1 MVEKQENNVWDNV
14 DWITIGLYLAMMLI
28 GWINIYAA
36 VYNEEHKS
44 IFDMTQRYG
53 KQLMWIGAAI
63 FIAVLMINTD
73 SKFFVTFAFPIYIAL
88 IFVLLV
94 VLLVGSEIKGARSWI
109 QLGNFSIQP
118 SEFMKMATSLAL
130 ARYISSYDF
139 KMHDY
144 KSLLSLAAIIGIPV
158 GLIFL
163 QNDTGSAIVFGIFIL
178 VLYREGLN
186 GLVLFF
192 SFLISVVFILTML
205 FDPLITILILSI
217 AALVINYL
225 LKKKLQRT
233 LIGGA
238 TFFGIFGVLWGLNYI
253 LGGSVSPIFFILIA
267 AILTS
272 AMFFT
277 WAMVLRK
284 HSLAILIGIYLGSV
298 LFSVSVDYVFDNIM
312 EQHQRDRINE
322 LLGIHSDVLGTG
334 YNVNQSKIAIGSGGL
349 FGKGF
354 LQGTQTKFDFVPE
367 QDTDFIFCTVGEEWG
382 FLGSTVVIGLFMALL
397 MRIIFLAERSRSRFS
412 RVYGYSV
419 ACIIFFHFAVNIGMT
434 IGLAPVVGI
443 PLPFFSYGGSSLWSF
458 TFLLFIFVRLDA
470 SRFEQLSF

>member
-1 MVEKQENNVWDNV
+1 MVNEKNNVWENV

-44 IFDMTQRYG
+44 IFDMTQQYG

-88 IFVLLV
+88 ILVLLS
-94 VLLVGSEIKGARSWI
+94 VLVIGSEIKGAKSWI

-118 SEFMKMATSLAL
+118 SEFMKMGTSLAL

-144 KSLLSLAAIIGIPV
+144 KSLLTLGGILFIPV

-163 QNDTGSAIVFGIFIL
+163 QNDTGSAIVFGVFIL

-192 SFLISVVFILTML
+192 SFLIALVFILTMIL
-205 FDPLITILILSI
+205 DPFITILILSV
-217 AALVINYL
+217 AALIINYL

-233 LIGGA
+233 LIGGGVL
-238 TFFGIFGVLWGLNYI
+238 FGIFGLLWLLNNI
-253 LGGSVSPIFFILIA
+253 FGGSISPIFFILVA

-277 WAMVLRK
+277 WAIMLHKR
-284 HSLAILIGIYLGSV
+284 SLAILIGIYLGSV
-298 LFSVSVDYVFDNIM
+298 LFSVSVDYVFHNIM

-322 LLGIHSDVLGTG
+322 LLGIQSDVLGTG
-334 YNVNQSKIAIGSGGL
+334 YNVNQSKIAIGSGGF

-367 QDTDFIFCTVGEEWG
+367 QSTDFIFCTVGEEWG
-382 FLGSTVVIGLFMALL
+382 FIGTTAVIGLFMALL
-397 MRIIFLAERSRSRFS
+397 MRIIFLAERNRSRFS
-412 RVYGYSV
+412 RVYGYCV
-419 ACIIFFHFAVNIGMT
+419 ACIMFFHFSVNIGMT

-458 TFLLFIFVRLDA
+458 TLLLFIFVRLDA

>member
-1 MVEKQENNVWDNV
+1 V
-14 DWITIGLYLAMMLI
+14 DWITIGLYLAMMFI

-44 IFDMTQRYG
+44 IFDMTQQYG

-73 SKFFVTFAFPIYIAL
+73 SKFFVTFAFPIYILL
-88 IFVLLV
+88 ILVLLS
-94 VLLVGSEIKGARSWI
+94 VLIIGSEVKGAKSWI

-139 KMHDY
+139 KMHSY
-144 KSLLSLAAIIGIPV
+144 KSLLTLAGILFIPV

-163 QNDTGSAIVFGIFIL
+163 QNDTGSAIVFGVFIL

-192 SFLISVVFILTML
+192 SFLIALVFILTMIL
-205 FDPLITILILSI
+205 DPFITILILSV
-217 AALVINYL
+217 AALIINYL
-225 LKKKLQRT
+225 LKKKLQRA
-233 LIGGA
+233 LIGTA
-238 TFFGIFGVLWGLNYI
+238 VFFGIFGGLWLLNYI
-253 LGGSVSPIFFILIA
+253 FDGSISPVVFILVA

-277 WAMVLRK
+277 WAIMLHKR
-284 HSLAILIGIYLGSV
+284 SLAILIGIYLGSV
-298 LFSVSVDYVFDNIM
+298 LFSVSVDYVFHNIM

-322 LLGIHSDVLGTG
+322 LLGIQSDVLGTG
-334 YNVNQSKIAIGSGGL
+334 YNVNQSKIAIGSGGF

-367 QDTDFIFCTVGEEWG
+367 QSTDFIFCTVGEEWG
-382 FLGSTVVIGLFMALL
+382 FLGTTVVIGLFMGLL
-397 MRIIFLAERSRSRFS
+397 MRIIFLAERNRSRFS
-412 RVYGYSV
+412 RVYGYCV
-419 ACIIFFHFAVNIGMT
+419 AVILFFHFAVNIGMT

-458 TFLLFIFVRLDA
+458 TLLLFIFVRLDA

>member
-1 MVEKQENNVWDNV
+1 MVEKNDNVWENV
-14 DWITIGLYLAMMLI
+14 DWITIGLYLAMMFI

-44 IFDMTQRYG
+44 IFDMTQQYG

-73 SKFFVTFAFPIYIAL
+73 SKFFVTFAFPIYILL
-88 IFVLLV
+88 ILVLLS
-94 VLLVGSEIKGARSWI
+94 VLVIGSEVKGAKSWI
-109 QLGNFSIQP
+109 QLGSFSIQP
-118 SEFMKMATSLAL
+118 SEFMKMGTSLAL

-139 KMHDY
+139 KMHGY
-144 KSLLSLAAIIGIPV
+144 KSLLTLAGILGIPV

-192 SFLISVVFILTML
+192 SFLIALVFILTML
-205 FDPLITILILSI
+205 FDPFITILIISI
-217 AALVINYL
+217 AALIINYL

-233 LIGGA
+233 IIGGSV
-238 TFFGIFGVLWGLNYI
+238 FFGIFGTLWLLNYI

-277 WAMVLRK
+277 WAIMLHKR
-284 HSLAILIGIYLGSV
+284 SLAILIGIYLGSV
-298 LFSVSVDYVFDNIM
+298 LFSVSVDYVFHNIM

-322 LLGIHSDVLGTG
+322 LLGIQSDVLGTG
-334 YNVNQSKIAIGSGGL
+334 YNVNQSKIAIGSGGF

-367 QDTDFIFCTVGEEWG
+367 QSTDFIFCTVGEEWG
-382 FLGSTVVIGLFMALL
+382 FLGTTTVVGLFMALL
-397 MRIIFLAERSRSRFS
+397 MRIIFLAERNRSRFS
-412 RVYGYSV
+412 RVYGYCV
-419 ACIIFFHFAVNIGMT
+419 AVILFFHFAVNIGMT

-458 TFLLFIFVRLDA
+458 TLLLFVFVRLDA

>member
-1 MVEKQENNVWDNV
+1 MVEKKDNVWQNV

-44 IFDMTQRYG
+44 IVDMTQRYG

-73 SKFFVTFAFPIYIAL
+73 SKFFVTFAFPIY
-88 IFVLLV
+88 VLLIV
-94 VLLVGSEIKGARSWI
+94 ILLAVLLIGSEIKGARSWI
-109 QLGNFSIQP
+109 QLGNFSLQP

-144 KSLLSLAAIIGIPV
+144 KSLLALAGILLLPV

-163 QNDTGSAIVFGIFIL
+163 QNDTGSAIVFGVFIL

-192 SFLISVVFILTML
+192 SFLIALVFILTMIL
-205 FDPLITILILSI
+205 DPLTTILILTV
-217 AALVINYL
+217 AALFITYL
-225 LKKKLQRT
+225 LKKKWLRA
-233 LIGGA
+233 LIGGGV
-238 TFFGIFGVLWGLNYI
+238 FFGIFGLLLLTNYL

-272 AMFFT
+272 AVFFI
-277 WAMVLRK
+277 WAIMLHKRN
-284 HSLAILIGIYLGSV
+284 LAILIGIYLGSV
-298 LFSVSVDYVFDNIM
+298 LFSVSVDYVFHNIM

-322 LLGIHSDVLGTG
+322 LLGIQSDVLGTG
-334 YNVNQSKIAIGSGGL
+334 YNVNQSKIAIGSGGF

-382 FLGSTVVIGLFMALL
+382 FLGTTTVIGLFMALL
-397 MRIIFLAERSRSRFS
+397 VRIIYLAERNRSRFS
-412 RVYGYSV
+412 RVYGYCV
-419 ACIIFFHFAVNIGMT
+419 ASIIFFHFAVNIGMT
-434 IGLAPVVGI
+434 IGLAPVIGI

-458 TFLLFIFVRLDA
+458 TLLLFVFVRLDA